1 MVVAGVSQMVV
12 LGEWANLRIAGTLV
26 TIVYFFFG
34 MQGIP
39 IFGRVESKGNLF
51 VRDFLPT
58 NF

>member
-1 MVVAGVSQMVV
+1 MVV

-26 TIVYFFFG
+26 TIVYFFSG
-34 MQGIP
+34 MQWIP
-39 IFGRVESKGNLF
+39 IFGRVESKGNFF

>member
-1 MVVAGVSQMVV
+1 MVV

-39 IFGRVESKGNLF
+39 IFGRVESKGNFF